1 MANGSL
7 DDWLHPKENEQF
19 KPWIQR
25 LNIAIDVASAL
36 DYIHHYVQTPIG
48 HCDLRPCNILLDEY
62 LTAHVGDFLRQ
73 IVTMSSQTSTS
84 SAGVKGTT
92 GYIAP
97 GAKF

>member
-7 DDWLHPKENEQF
+7 DDWLHPKENELF
-19 KPWIQR
+19 KPNKLNFIQR

-73 IVTMSSQTSTS
+73 SVTMSSQTSTS
-84 SAGVKGTT
+84 SAGVK
-92 GYIAP
+92 
-97 GAKF
+97 F